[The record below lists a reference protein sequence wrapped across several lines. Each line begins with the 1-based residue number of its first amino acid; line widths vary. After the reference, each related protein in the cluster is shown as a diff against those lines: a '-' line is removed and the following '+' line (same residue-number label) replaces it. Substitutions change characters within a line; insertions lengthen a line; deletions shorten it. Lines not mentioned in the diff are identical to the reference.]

1 MKTSKIQTFV
11 INYSIV
17 KSNKKKKKGKK
28 VEIKI
33 PIYFVSLVKVS
44 QND

>member
-1 MKTSKIQTFV
+1 METSKIQTFV

-17 KSNKKKKKGKK
+17 KSNKKKKGKK